1 MRFNNGVPSFRAPRD
16 GGFPRRES
24 PRGLGPSDE
33 PIKKHYAHIK
43 EEFISLALH
52 SARSL
57 SVNEVRR
64 STVKMPNSSTL
75 NFFYD
80 MNDDVIDELSD
91 YLGKDTCY
99 QLTRAFP
106 LLLTNLNLQ
115 WKSNEYIT
123 ANPYKCIPCRKRGST
138 DAQLRLHNE
147 TTHREAI
154 EIQLQKFYSVGKK

>member
-1 MRFNNGVPSFRAPRD
+1 MS
-16 GGFPRRES
+16 
-24 PRGLGPSDE
+24 
-33 PIKKHYAHIK
+33 
-43 EEFISLALH
+43 
-52 SARSL
+52 
-57 SVNEVRR
+57 
-64 STVKMPNSSTL
+64 NSSTL
-75 NFFYD
+75 NFLYD
-80 MNDDVIDELSD
+80 LNDDVIDELSD